1 MAYTING
8 SEAFAPGDFSILSIL
23 LTASYSG
30 APFAASIDLSAY
42 GSETWNDQ
50 SYSDTSTTEQTL
62 NWMSVEGSALTIK
75 VKNYI
80 YPDPSNPSSP
90 IAYPEITSLNFTSSD
105 KVGTT
110 SNVSLSITDN
120 YSGPENSFTHSS
132 TITYKHLGG
141 TSSTA
146 DDITGTA
153 SKSYTAAFSN
163 PTPETE
169 LRNRTGG
176 AYAWEFTDANYSLKL
191 TNGSFSDK
199 TIRDTTSYMITE
211 NSGADSNAYTFID
224 KSVSTP
230 SKISFSGAL
239 TYDTN
244 SSSYT
249 DVLTKLSIDNNYAKV
264 DTASLVLK
272 NAALAEIN
280 FGISPFSEQSNVL
293 PNFSVVSDSLNNNL
307 LSASLQVSNAITL
320 KDSGVLFDA
329 GLGND
334 TVTGSVGNDTV
345 EGGAGNDTI
354 DGGDGNDVIDG
365 GVSLDLNYLANYL
378 GEHQGLYY
386 AAIGKVFT
394 YIHQTPAGLTS
405 TFNSYSDKAIDETFS
420 DGTRLQFTGS
430 NFLKTGAH
438 VNNVTAATVTYRNQ
452 DGLIE
457 TVTMKGAIAQP
468 VLDDG
473 SALSDTAT
481 GNITE
486 ASWSNGLVS
495 IVKKGEFTLSP
506 NSNGNL
512 TFNATSIVIS
522 DVTFGATRSLT
533 INGTGKLT
541 VNVVSG
547 LETYSGFITS
557 VVLTDG
563 FNTNTFTTNIPYTK
577 AVDANLY
584 GMSLDNDGNLL
595 QDGSTLFNIST
606 TISSILQ
613 GNDTIN
619 GGKGDDV
626 LAWSDGTDK
635 IDGGVGTDILDLGG
649 FGNGES
655 IYTLEDRGS
664 ATYMVSGTA
673 ANFTIVNKANNTS
686 ATVTNVESV
695 RIGGEEVSVGRFL
708 APNSVDITAADL
720 FESQNPRL
728 PTISNLI
735 AYGNDEDPLEF
746 ADKMDLSRF
755 GSETWGAA
763 QSYNP
768 DGASN
773 NLTFTSSNGAKLVF
787 ADTQSFTTSGT
798 TTSEAK
804 TLSFK
809 LSGPTASSATN
820 KLDKFEGS
828 ASLKES
834 YTSAD
839 ANGKTSGTW
848 DDSGLVTYVDS
859 KGTTATTDDVTITLT
874 KTSDKGSWTGSIDS
888 NGRVTAYSDTANSS
902 GALSYKSATLNLD
915 AAFTSSE
922 AYVGGG
928 SDIWVTTK
936 ALDTTNFTKYSF
948 SDKRT
953 DATTP
958 LSLTFTGTITT
969 DYVLQSEKLVLK
981 AVALDTLDFKS
992 TTATLEFNREFSN
1005 NSPIMNAIDFGPN
1018 ADLGGIEG
1026 AADSIGAVFLPYV
1039 LDAGNSITLNNT
1051 SLAFNAE
1058 GGNDTVT
1065 GSDGNDTIDG
1075 GAGNDTINGGKG
1087 DDVLAWSDGT
1097 DKIDGGVGTDIL
1109 DLGGFGN
1116 GESIYTLEDRG
1127 SATYMVSGTAANFT
1141 IVNKANNTSAT
1152 VTNVESVRIGGEE
1165 VSVGRFLAPNSVD
1178 ITAAD
1183 LFESQNPRLPTISN
1197 LIAYGNDEDPLEF
1210 ADKMD
1215 LSRFGS
1221 ETWGAAQSYNP
1232 DGASNNLT
1240 FTSSN
1245 GAKLVFADTQSFTTS
1260 GTTTSEAK
1268 TLSFKLSGPT
1278 ASSATNKLDKFEGS
1292 ASLKESYTSADANGK
1307 TSGTWDDSGLVTYVD
1322 SKGTTATTD
1331 DVTITLTKTSDKGSW
1346 SETRDAN
1353 GQLIAST
1360 ESSSQSGAIAYKSAT
1375 LNLDAAY
1382 NGTDTYTGGGSG
1394 NWVTTKAKDTTNIT
1408 KFSFSDNRSN
1418 QALSLTFT
1426 GTVTED
1432 YLLQTEKW
1440 DLKTVGLTTAD
1451 YILTSAAL
1459 IINTTSEASLFESF
1473 GFHTDQVFGDI
1484 ETAASGVKML
1494 LEPAILNG
1502 ANVVT
1507 LKNTGMAFNA
1517 GEGNDTVT
1525 GSDGNDTINGGAD
1538 NDTINGGKGDDVLIW
1553 SAGADKF
1560 DGGVGNDIL
1569 DLDLGNFGNGITPYT
1584 LEGRGNSTY
1593 VVSGTAASFT
1603 ITNKS
1608 NGISAS
1614 VANVESV
1621 RIGGEEISSARFIAP
1636 NLSFVSGLD
1645 ALTTEADGRNVPSVL
1660 GITGLSGSAAGD
1672 LVDISDVSSQVWA
1685 GEQAFNP
1692 DALTNTLVFTNADK
1706 STLTVKNTQTADLNT
1721 YTASAVLKSGDA
1733 AINFN
1738 GNVSFIN
1745 KPGTAQ
1751 GSGSSTKEISF
1762 TFSDTKGT
1770 TADKTDDV
1778 ASSYTVKESA
1788 TYAAGSEITTGT
1800 MKQSYAINGV
1810 SLALDVGFKDEYA
1823 YNVNTQETTTSKN
1836 TLTINNYSFKY
1847 VDTDDSL
1854 SLSFSGSAVNDD
1866 LAGTEVA
1873 TLKNV
1878 LWQSWNIK
1886 MTTANATI
1894 NNMDQIN
1901 FGIDA
1906 GDNIGEVV
1914 EAIGNTYFGVNYNQ
1928 DGFFAQ
1934 LLAADNVISLAS
1946 YAFGFGG
1953 QSFDAGAGN
1962 DKLTGSKSNDILKG
1976 GTGNDILSGG
1986 LGNDQLIGGAGID
1999 KLSGGSGSDTFV
2011 FSAGDTQWN
2020 SGTTTPAVDQ
2030 ILDFQKGRANKGDVI
2045 KYVRDN
2051 NGNGVLET
2059 DIDIGG
2065 LDTLATGSQASI
2077 NQNTGVTT
2085 FAAGSGKTMQDAL
2098 NDIAASFTSG
2108 NDRAG
2113 DIALFK
2119 VNNSGSYHAFISD
2132 GSAGVTSGDVV
2143 VQLAGITSVREVDVT
2158 TTSGLS
2164 IIY

>member
-874 KTSDKGSWTGSIDS
+874 KTSDKGSW
-888 NGRVTAYSDTANSS
+888 
-902 GALSYKSATLNLD
+902 
-915 AAFTSSE
+915 
-922 AYVGGG
+922 
-928 SDIWVTTK
+928 
-936 ALDTTNFTKYSF
+936 
-948 SDKRT
+948 
-953 DATTP
+953 
-958 LSLTFTGTITT
+958 
-969 DYVLQSEKLVLK
+969 
-981 AVALDTLDFKS
+981 
-992 TTATLEFNREFSN
+992 
-1005 NSPIMNAIDFGPN
+1005 
-1018 ADLGGIEG
+1018 
-1026 AADSIGAVFLPYV
+1026 
-1039 LDAGNSITLNNT
+1039 
-1051 SLAFNAE
+1051 
-1058 GGNDTVT
+1058 
-1065 GSDGNDTIDG
+1065 
-1075 GAGNDTINGGKG
+1075 
-1087 DDVLAWSDGT
+1087 
-1097 DKIDGGVGTDIL
+1097 
-1109 DLGGFGN
+1109 
-1116 GESIYTLEDRG
+1116 
-1127 SATYMVSGTAANFT
+1127 
-1141 IVNKANNTSAT
+1141 
-1152 VTNVESVRIGGEE
+1152 
-1165 VSVGRFLAPNSVD
+1165 
-1178 ITAAD
+1178 
-1183 LFESQNPRLPTISN
+1183 
-1197 LIAYGNDEDPLEF
+1197 
-1210 ADKMD
+1210 
-1215 LSRFGS
+1215 
-1221 ETWGAAQSYNP
+1221 
-1232 DGASNNLT
+1232 
-1240 FTSSN
+1240 
-1245 GAKLVFADTQSFTTS
+1245 
-1260 GTTTSEAK
+1260 
-1268 TLSFKLSGPT
+1268 
-1278 ASSATNKLDKFEGS
+1278 
-1292 ASLKESYTSADANGK
+1292 
-1307 TSGTWDDSGLVTYVD
+1307 
-1322 SKGTTATTD
+1322 
-1331 DVTITLTKTSDKGSW
+1331 

-1525 GSDGNDTINGGAD
+1525 GSDGNDTINGGAG